1 MQLLFKKIIP
11 GFVLLVVLFGST
23 LAVPVTSLANSDEI
37 ENLTAQIQEKRKQL
51 EKLDAE
57 IAAQRKLLSETSGQA
72 TNLQAK
78 INSLEAS
85 RKKILTEIKS
95 TETQIKKAELTINK
109 LDLEITDKQKLVDTH
124 SEGIAESI
132 RRTNTI
138 ENKSL
143 VERFLSSESFSN
155 FWTDLEQNLT
165 IQSVFNSAIDYLLSI
180 SAELR
185 ETKAQKDTERA
196 ELAQYKKELDGQ
208 VDAMAQTK
216 AEQQDI
222 LLKTKNKEAEYKKLL
237 AQKESQKKAFEDEM
251 LDIESKIKILI
262 DPNSYPS
269 AKRGIFSWPLDSVVI
284 TQQFGGSQFAKNNP
298 GIYGRAFHPGTDFGI
313 SVGTKIKSIGSG
325 KVRSS
330 GNTDAYPGCYAWG
343 KWILID
349 HTNGISSL
357 YAHLSSI
364 LVSPGDEVSEGDVI
378 ALSGNTGVTTGPHLH
393 LTLYASQGVKV
404 GKYGAYKPGASG
416 CAATD
421 ASGPFADFNAYLD
434 PMNYLPNL

>member
-1 MQLLFKKIIP
+1 MQLLFKKRIL
-11 GFVLLVVLFGST
+11 GFVLLAVLLGPT
-23 LAVPVTSLANSDEI
+23 LVVPVTSLADSDEI

-72 TNLQAK
+72 TTLQAK

-109 LDLEITDKQKLVDTH
+109 LDLEITDKQKLVDAH

-132 RRTNTI
+132 RRTNAI
-138 ENKSL
+138 ENRSL
-143 VERFLSSESFSN
+143 VERFLSSESFAN
-155 FWTDLEQNLT
+155 FWTELEQNLT
-165 IQSVFNSAIDYLLSI
+165 IQSTFKGAIDYLLSI

-185 ETKAQKDTERA
+185 ETKAQKAAEKA

-208 VDAMAQTK
+208 VDAVAQTK
-216 AEQQDI
+216 AEQQSI
-222 LLKTKNKEAEYKKLL
+222 LSITKNKEAEYKKLL
-237 AQKESQKKAFEDEM
+237 AQKEAQKKAFEDEM

-262 DPNSYPS
+262 DPNSYTAP
-269 AKRGIFSWPLDSVVI
+269 KRGVFSWPMDSIIV
-284 TQQFGGSQFAKNNP
+284 TQQFGGSQFAKTNP
-298 GIYGRAFHPGTDFGI
+298 GIYGRAFHPGTDFGAP
-313 SVGTKIKSIGSG
+313 VGTKIKSIGPG
-325 KVRSS
+325 TVRGS

-357 YAHLSSI
+357 YAHLSSV
-364 LVSPGDEVSEGDVI
+364 LVSPGDNISAGDVI

-393 LTLYASQGVKV
+393 LTLYATQGVKI
-404 GKYGAYKPGASG
+404 GKYGTYKPGAAG
-416 CAATD
+416 CAATE
-421 ASGPFADFNAYLD
+421 ATGPFADLNAYLD
-434 PMNYLPNL
+434 PMTYLPSL

>member
-1 MQLLFKKIIP
+1 MELLFKKRIL
-11 GFVLLVVLFGST
+11 GFVLLGFLFIPT
-23 LAVPVTSLANSDEI
+23 LIIPITSLADSEEI

-57 IAAQRKLLSETSGQA
+57 IAAQKKILSETSGQA
-72 TNLQAK
+72 TTLQSK

-85 RKKILTEIKS
+85 RKKIISEIKS
-95 TETQIKKAELTINK
+95 TETQIQKAELTINK
-109 LDLEITDKQKLVDTH
+109 LDLEITDKQKIVDEH
-124 SEGIAESI
+124 SAGIAESI
-132 RRTNTI
+132 RKTNAL
-138 ENKSL
+138 ENRSL

-165 IQSVFNSAIDYLLSI
+165 IQSTFQGAIDYLLSI

-185 ETKAQKDTERA
+185 ETKAQKAAEKA

-208 VDAMAQTK
+208 VDAVAQTK
-216 AEQQDI
+216 AEQQSI
-222 LLKTKNKEAEYKKLL
+222 LSITKNKEAEYKKLL
-237 AQKESQKKAFEDEM
+237 AEKEAQKKAFEDEM

-262 DPNSYPS
+262 DPNSYTAP
-269 AKRGIFSWPLDSVVI
+269 KRGVFIWPLDSIII
-284 TQQFGGSQFAKNNP
+284 TQQFGGSQFAKTNP

-313 SVGTKIKSIGSG
+313 SIGTKVKSIGPG
-325 KVRSS
+325 TVRGT

-357 YAHLSSI
+357 YAHLSSV
-364 LVSPGDEVSEGDVI
+364 LVSPGDTLSEGDVI

-393 LTLYASQGVKV
+393 LTLYATQGVKI
-404 GKYGAYKPGASG
+404 GKYGAYKPGAAG
-416 CAATD
+416 CAATE
-421 ASGPFADFNAYLD
+421 ATGPFADLDAYLD
-434 PMNYLPNL
+434 PMTYLPSL